1 MTNREQFRKGF
12 ALNSSLFIIHSLG
25 GVVLNKKVSLGICIS
40 LIVMSIAATFSI
52 TMVVSK
58 NIYNKIIGNI
68 SQRSQMYA
76 SVDEIN
82 QIISN
87 NFYGSVQDS
96 NLLSASL
103 SEGYING
110 LGDSASRYMTSEEYS
125 EYTLRLEGGI
135 TGIGI
140 ETAYDYQNNEF
151 IITHVYEGSPAET
164 AGLKSGD
171 VITAVGNV
179 TVNRNNYRTLSESFY
194 GNILSSVAVEY
205 ERDGETK
212 TVEPLLGF
220 SMPSVIGRLEGDVGY
235 IRINGF
241 YKNTANEFKS
251 EIEKLTENGAE
262 SFVFDVRNTSDGS
275 IDYAAKVIDVIVPAI
290 SGNIAVA
297 KDKNGEVYKDK
308 IYTAESSSV
317 NKPIAVLINGATA
330 GPAELFAC
338 DLRDISQAIL
348 IGTKTAGVGT
358 MQELFTLES
367 GGAILLTVALVEPK
381 NGADAVYDGK
391 GIEPSVNVT
400 LISGDDANIALLT
413 AEQDNQLT
421 TAINMLAQ

>member
-1 MTNREQFRKGF
+1 M
-12 ALNSSLFIIHSLG
+12 
-25 GVVLNKKVSLGICIS
+25 CIS
-40 LIVMSIAATFSI
+40 LVIMAVAATFSI

-87 NFYGSVQDS
+87 NFYGTVEDS

-110 LGDSASRYMTSEEYS
+110 LGDPASRYMTSEEYT
-125 EYTLRLEGGI
+125 EYIARLEGGV
-135 TGIGI
+135 TGIGV
-140 ETAYDYQNNEF
+140 ETAFDYQNNRF
-151 IITHVYEGSPAET
+151 VITHVYEGSPAET
-164 AGLKSGD
+164 AGLESGD
-171 VITAVGNV
+171 VITAVANT
-179 TVNRNNYRTLSESFY
+179 TVNRSNHARLAQSLY
-194 GNILSSVAVEY
+194 GNILTSVEIEF

-220 SMPSVIGRLEGDVGY
+220 AMPSIIGRLDGNVGY

-241 YKNTANEFKS
+241 YKNTASEFKA
-251 EIEKLTENGAE
+251 EIEKLTQDGAE
-262 SFVFDVRNTSDGS
+262 SFVFDVRGTSEGTV
-275 IDYAAKVIDVIVPAI
+275 DYAAKTIDVIVPAI

-297 KDKNGEVYKDK
+297 KGKDGEVYRDK
-308 IYTAESSSV
+308 IYTAESNSV
-317 NKPIAVLINGATA
+317 NKPMAVLVNGGTSGA
-330 GPAELFAC
+330 AELFAC
-338 DLRDISQAIL
+338 DLRDISQAVV

-381 NGADAVYDGK
+381 NGASAVYDGT
-391 GIEPSVNVT
+391 GVEPSVTVT
-400 LISGDDANIALLT
+400 LLTGEETNIALLT

-421 TAINMLAQ
+421 TAVNMLAQ

>member
-1 MTNREQFRKGF
+1 MGF
-12 ALNSSLFIIHSLG
+12 AHTHLKIGRELARYCSG
-25 GVVLNKKVSLGICIS
+25 GVPLNKKVSLGICIS
-40 LIVMSIAATFSI
+40 LIIISIAATFSV

-58 NIYNKIIGNI
+58 NIYNGIISNI
-68 SQRSQMYA
+68 SGRSQMY
-76 SVDEIN
+76 SSIDEIN
-82 QIISN
+82 RIISN
-87 NFYGSVQDS
+87 NFYGTVKDS
-96 NLLSASL
+96 NMLSASL

-110 LGDSASRYMTSEEYS
+110 LGDSASRYMDSQEYS
-125 EYTLRLEGGI
+125 AYTARLEGGV
-135 TGIGI
+135 TGIGV
-140 ETAYDYQNNEF
+140 ETAYDYQNNKF
-151 IITHVYEGSPAET
+151 IITHVYTGSPAET
-164 AGLKSGD
+164 AGLQKGD
-171 VITAVGNV
+171 VITAIGNV
-179 TVNRNNYRTLSESFY
+179 TVRRNNYSALSESLY
-194 GNILSSVAVEY
+194 GSILSSVAVEY

-220 SMPSVIGRLEGDVGY
+220 AMPSVIGSMQGNVGY

-241 YKNTANEFKS
+241 YKNTAEEFRA
-251 EIEKLTENGAE
+251 EIEKLTGEGAE

-275 IDYAAKVIDVIVPAI
+275 IDYAAQVIDVIVPAI

-297 KDKNGEVYKDK
+297 RDKNGEIYKEK
-308 IYTAESSSV
+308 IYTAENYSV
-317 NKPIAVLINGATA
+317 NKPIAVLVNGGTA

-348 IGTKTAGVGT
+348 VGTKTAGVGT
-358 MQELFTLES
+358 MQELFALES

-400 LISGDDANIALLT
+400 LVSGDDTNIALLT

-421 TAINMLAQ
+421 TAINLLAS